1 MAPSPTAATAA
12 DGGGRVCAVITITA
26 TANANGESLP
36 PSRTPSLT
44 HSGATLRDA
53 AFPVPPPP
61 FSNSAHFPP
70 KREDIHATLR
80 LHYMLHLLFHRAKH
94 ATLPGVEMRR
104 LLAGQRATPSLS
116 LHHHPRPPRLS
127 VHQISI
133 FESSA
138 HVERAHANH
147 LKSMIFNSS
156 VFFFTAIQAHASS
169 LQVDPRAMA
178 QSPIP

>member
-1 MAPSPTAATAA
+1 MRWVGRPFDHSAHIISWEKMAPSPTAAAA
-12 DGGGRVCAVITITA
+12 AGGGGRVCAVITITA

-36 PSRTPSLT
+36 SRTPSLSP
-44 HSGATLRDA
+44 SGATLRDA

-94 ATLPGVEMRR
+94 ATLPGVKMRR
-104 LLAGQRATPSLS
+104 LLAGQRATPPSAS
-116 LHHHPRPPRLS
+116 ITMRLS

-133 FESSA
+133 FESNA
-138 HVERAHANH
+138 LVERAQTNH
-147 LKSMIFNSS
+147 LKSRIFNSS
-156 VFFFTAIQAHASS
+156 VFFGHCQ
-169 LQVDPRAMA
+169 
-178 QSPIP
+178 